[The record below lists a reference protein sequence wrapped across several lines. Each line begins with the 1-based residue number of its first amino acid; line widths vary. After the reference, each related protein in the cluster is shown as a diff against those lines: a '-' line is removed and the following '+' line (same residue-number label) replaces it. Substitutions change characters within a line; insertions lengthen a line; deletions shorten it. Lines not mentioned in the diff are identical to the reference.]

1 MNNADPIQAM
11 EDRFIDSL
19 GGLGAELGIS
29 RAVAQI
35 YCLLYLRDEPLS
47 LDAMAERLGLSK
59 ATISVNV
66 RNLERWGAVRR
77 VWIEGSRRDHYLAER
92 NTLGVVWSALSQGIL
107 RRLDQVAGSVTEA
120 REELARLRKK
130 AGTREE
136 RRRLD
141 RTLERVDEA
150 LGMEARV
157 RRLLS
162 APDWLKKIL
171 GASRRRSRS

>member
-1 MNNADPIQAM
+1 MNQTDPIQAM

-77 VWIEGSRRDHYLAER
+77 VWIEGSRRDHYLADR

-107 RRLDQVAGSVTEA
+107 RRLDQVGGSVAEA
-120 REELARLRKK
+120 REDLARLRER
-130 AGTREE
+130 ARTREE
-136 RRRLD
+136 KERLA
-141 RTLERVDEA
+141 RTLDRVDEA
-150 LGMEARV
+150 LGMETRV
-157 RRLLS
+157 RKVLS

-171 GASRRRSRS
+171 GVSGRGRRK